1 MNNANCT
8 TFGLENRGIVGMAE
22 IKTCMF
28 SFPLPRNLIFFWLAS
43 DNGKKYQCKKAGF
56 FVLQHPRTFLRYIFL
71 EQEHQ
76 DLIKKSENTLF
87 LLSFC
92 VESPLGQVS
101 GAKAFLLGIAVDL

>member
-1 MNNANCT
+1 MGKNTNVRK
-8 TFGLENRGIVGMAE
+8 L
-22 IKTCMF
+22 
-28 SFPLPRNLIFFWLAS
+28 FF
-43 DNGKKYQCKKAGF
+43 F
-56 FVLQHPRTFLRYIFL
+56 FLQHPRTFLRYIFL

-92 VESPLGQVS
+92 VESPLGQVG